1 MKKITAIL
9 IRTAVLTVFLSF
21 HACTFV
27 PLEDKSDLPESV
39 SVNVNLNWSQDVAE
53 DEKPD
58 GMYIAMSRIINSV
71 HYVWTADPDGNLTGQ
86 LQPSGQPDQEDQ
98 SGQATASMTPEEP
111 SVPDFG
117 TVLNGEYYI
126 MAFNSMA
133 DSYRIDALDEFASD
147 PTVSMRD
154 LVASVVTVDPAELD
168 PDKAD
173 FNPSFT
179 YVKEA
184 KPLFLDVKKQSL
196 DPDLDPEI
204 SFDMKSV
211 TQKLTFRV
219 LLETE
224 EGVSIQDDRIMGEIS
239 GVAGSVQL
247 MSAQVRDS
255 SYRVLFTLK
264 KTGNEGTRDMY
275 EGVTNV
281 FGLFPGN
288 NSSDIIGA
296 GILQLTIT
304 ADCGDQSRRF
314 HAGVNLSSSIR
325 QAGLMEE
332 FEDGSGYRAA
342 KDAATFEVQSV
353 LHISKDQIGPGDG
366 SQGVEIWFDSD
377 DNDIDIEV

>member
-1 MKKITAIL
+1 MRIKKSIL
-9 IRTAVLTVFLSF
+9 LASAVLLFGIQS
-21 HACTFV
+21 CTDV
-27 PLEDKSDLPESV
+27 KLEDKSGLPDNV
-39 SVNVNLNWSQDVAE
+39 KVNFSLDWPSDIPEEERPEQVYV
-53 DEKPD
+53 
-58 GMYIAMSRIINSV
+58 AMSRIINSV

-98 SGQATASMTPEEP
+98 SGQATASMTTEEP

-154 LVASVVTVDPAELD
+154 LVASVVPVDPAELD

-196 DPDLDPEI
+196 APDLDPEI

-255 SYRVLFTLK
+255 SYRVLFSLK
-264 KTGNEGTRDMY
+264 KTGNEGTRDVY

>member
-154 LVASVVTVDPAELD
+154 LVASVVPVDPAELD

-179 YVKEA
+179 
-184 KPLFLDVKKQSL
+184 
-196 DPDLDPEI
+196 
-204 SFDMKSV
+204 
-211 TQKLTFRV
+211 
-219 LLETE
+219 
-224 EGVSIQDDRIMGEIS
+224 
-239 GVAGSVQL
+239 
-247 MSAQVRDS
+247 
-255 SYRVLFTLK
+255 
-264 KTGNEGTRDMY
+264 
-275 EGVTNV
+275 
-281 FGLFPGN
+281 
-288 NSSDIIGA
+288 
-296 GILQLTIT
+296 
-304 ADCGDQSRRF
+304 
-314 HAGVNLSSSIR
+314 
-325 QAGLMEE
+325 
-332 FEDGSGYRAA
+332 
-342 KDAATFEVQSV
+342 
-353 LHISKDQIGPGDG
+353 
-366 SQGVEIWFDSD
+366 
-377 DNDIDIEV
+377 